1 VTPVI
6 VLALSA
12 LVVAQ
17 PAEVRAPVGVVLT
30 SRRPNTDT
38 LAPKVAARVFE
49 VAKREGIAE
58 LRDDAKAVKELK
70 AAGFSDPRTCNGG
83 QACSA
88 KLAVLLGAK
97 AVLIAVDVGKVGSSL
112 AIHLEAFASDL
123 PDALA
128 TADLTAR
135 EDKWGDQSLADITTF
150 VRKVKEKLP
159 IAKVASVTP
168 PPPPPVEKKDDPKT
182 DQPTSTTLTP
192 KDSTQR
198 TDLTSQADPAPRTN
212 VGGIAMVVSAGA
224 LGATAAV
231 FGVLAALDRAKYD
244 REVKPDGMG
253 NLVTNLTQDEL
264 TTLSRSMT
272 LKFWTAIGCLAGA
285 AVLGLVGGVMLS
297 N

>member
-1 VTPVI
+1 MI
-6 VLALSA
+6 VLAFTA
-12 LVVAQ
+12 LVLAQ

-30 SRRPNTDT
+30 SRRPNTDS
-38 LAPKVAARVFE
+38 LAPKIAARVYE

-97 AVLIAVDVGKVGSSL
+97 AVVIAVDVGKVGSSL

-128 TADLTAR
+128 STDISAR

-159 IAKVASVTP
+159 VAKVVVTP
-168 PPPPPVEKKDDPKT
+168 PPPPPVEKKDEPKP
-182 DQPTSTTLTP
+182 DAPVSTSLTP
-192 KDSTQR
+192 TDSTQR
-198 TDLTSQADPAPRTN
+198 TDVTTQAEPARSN
-212 VGGIAMVVSAGA
+212 VAGIAMVTSAGV
-224 LGATAAV
+224 LGAAAAV

-244 REVKPDGMG
+244 QEVKMDDMG
-253 NLVTNLTQDEL
+253 NLVSALTQDQL
-264 TTLSRSMT
+264 RGLSQGMT
-272 LKFWTAIGCLAGA
+272 FKFWTAIGCLAGA
-285 AVLGLVGGVMLS
+285 AVLGVVGGVFLA